1 MADETKTA
9 SGFIARRPPSS
20 YPLNSQQVLIKEASQ
35 YCGLRKGMPR
45 AELMEAMRT
54 CMPEF
59 FRKHKE
65 GHMPKESIKVYH
77 SPHCDP
83 CHEVMGLLNQGRFES
98 NIDPDTEIDIIDVT
112 SEEGFQEVAADG
124 VDSVPSAKYKGK
136 TCKLSIDREQE
147 VVVIECEGEK
157 GATPEK

>member
-1 MADETKTA
+1 
-9 SGFIARRPPSS
+9 
-20 YPLNSQQVLIKEASQ
+20 
-35 YCGLRKGMPR
+35 
-45 AELMEAMRT
+45 
-54 CMPEF
+54 
-59 FRKHKE
+59 
-65 GHMPKESIKVYH
+65 MPKESIKVYH